1 MRIDKLNKS
10 NIKKNSILQHNTV
23 KGPEMRSYYN
33 SHHKINGA
41 VQYNTAQH
49 STEQTSIIQYSTV
62 Q

>member
-23 KGPEMRSYYN
+23 KGPEMRSYYT

-41 VQYNTAQH
+41 VQYNTAQ
-49 STEQTSIIQYSTV
+49 TSKTQYSTV